1 MITNTRICPV
11 CGYDTEVS
19 DSRYRERTGIIVRS
33 RKCLN
38 CKREFKTVEIE
49 REIFD
54 RLLSCDK
61 MISGIK
67 DFIKKGEEIDRETET
82 TS

>member
-1 MITNTRICPV
+1 MITNTRVCPV

-38 CKREFKTVEIE
+38 CKRKFKTVEIE
-49 REIFD
+49 REVFD
-54 RLLSCDK
+54 RLLSSDK
-61 MISGIK
+61 LISGIK
-67 DFIKKGEEIDRETET
+67 DFIEKGEGIERETET

>member
-1 MITNTRICPV
+1 M

-19 DSRYRERTGIIVRS
+19 DSRYRERTGIIVRN

-38 CKREFKTVEIE
+38 CKREFKTVEIDSELFE
-49 REIFD
+49 RLTKTNEIMN
-54 RLLSCDK
+54 K
-61 MISGIK
+61 IM
-67 DFIKKGEEIDRETET
+67 DFLEKGEEIDRERET